1 MNKISAIIPT
11 YNRESFIV
19 SALESVLQ
27 QTRQVDEIIVVDD
40 GSTDN
45 TEVLLRK
52 YQDRIKYIK
61 QNNAGPAAAR
71 NTGLLSSSGEY
82 IAFLDSDDT
91 WVSDKIE
98 LQLDLFRHHPDVDIV
113 FGCMANVPIN
123 KHSEVPKI
131 EKKYAH
137 RKMLIKSGFVS
148 NIIDCLIY
156 DNIIPTPTVV
166 MKRCCVKKVG
176 LFNEELMIAEDF
188 EYWLRACLYC
198 RFGYIDRILVIRG
211 RHEGNLV
218 NDWVKMNTMHLAV
231 LKQWSCSNNEVI
243 KRRQNLISKKT
254 RAISYDLGSHF
265 LGIFD
270 FSKAY
275 KYLQVGCPGMNR
287 LPQWLVKFFMSFCLK
302 RFVK

>member
-98 LQLDLFRHHPDVDIV
+98 L
-113 FGCMANVPIN
+113 
-123 KHSEVPKI
+123 
-131 EKKYAH
+131 
-137 RKMLIKSGFVS
+137 
-148 NIIDCLIY
+148 
-156 DNIIPTPTVV
+156 
-166 MKRCCVKKVG
+166 
-176 LFNEELMIAEDF
+176 
-188 EYWLRACLYC
+188 
-198 RFGYIDRILVIRG
+198 
-211 RHEGNLV
+211 
-218 NDWVKMNTMHLAV
+218 
-231 LKQWSCSNNEVI
+231 
-243 KRRQNLISKKT
+243 
-254 RAISYDLGSHF
+254 
-265 LGIFD
+265 
-270 FSKAY
+270 
-275 KYLQVGCPGMNR
+275 
-287 LPQWLVKFFMSFCLK
+287 
-302 RFVK
+302 